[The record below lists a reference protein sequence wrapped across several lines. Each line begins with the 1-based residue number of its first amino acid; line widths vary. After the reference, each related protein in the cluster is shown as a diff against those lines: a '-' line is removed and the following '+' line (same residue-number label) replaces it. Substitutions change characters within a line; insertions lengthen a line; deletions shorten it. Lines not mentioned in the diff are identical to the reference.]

1 MDAPRLSPPIPS
13 LWSHTAVPAQAFPPL
28 GRDLQADVAIIGGG
42 YTGLSAAHH
51 IAASGLRPA
60 VLDANSIGWGASG
73 RNGGVVS
80 AKFRL
85 PFAQI
90 AATHSMDVARRMYA
104 IAHESVDVLEELV
117 GTLKLDQA
125 QYARVGQIKGAH
137 NAASLAAT
145 LADMAWMR
153 SEMGDA
159 CVSALSKTEVAE
171 ETGST
176 SFVGG
181 VLSPHAGAIHPLNY
195 VRGLAASVASRGIDI
210 FEGSPALRI
219 HRGAD
224 AVTVETPNGNLRAK
238 QVILA
243 TNGYSDLTSA
253 ASSVRN
259 NLIPFRSA
267 IIATAPLNETQS
279 AAVMPTRRTY
289 VETRRMMRWFRV
301 VDNRVIF
308 GGRGAFGKTDSE
320 AAFRTLRRAMV
331 RTFPILADA
340 SIAFRW
346 SGLVGMTLDALPHIG
361 RLDDRVL
368 FAMGYNGAGV
378 AMSTLMGKYL
388 AAFVRREAPDVAL
401 LEASRFRPVPLY
413 AFREA
418 GVRLVA
424 AWYQFLDSMGQ

>member
-1 MDAPRLSPPIPS
+1 MDAPRLNPPIQS
-13 LWSHTAVPAQAFPPL
+13 LWSHTAVPSQAFPAL
-28 GRDLQADVAIIGGG
+28 RGDMQADVAIIGAG

-51 IAASGLRPA
+51 IAASGLRPV
-60 VLDANSIGWGASG
+60 VLDANSVGWGASG

-85 PFAQI
+85 PFAQM
-90 AATHSMDVARRMYA
+90 ASAHGMDVARRMYA

-117 GTLKLDQA
+117 ETLKLDRA

-137 NAASLAAT
+137 NAASLAAS

-153 SEMGDA
+153 SAMGDA
-159 CVSALSKTEVAE
+159 SVSALSKAEVAE

-181 VLSPHAGAIHPLNY
+181 VLSSHAGAIHPLNY
-195 VRGLAASVASRGIDI
+195 VRGLAAHVASTGTEI
-210 FEGSPALRI
+210 FESSPVLRI
-219 HRGAD
+219 HGGAGG
-224 AVTVETPNGNLRAK
+224 VMVETPDGVVRAK
-238 QVILA
+238 QAILA

-253 ASSVRN
+253 AGPVCKS
-259 NLIPFRSA
+259 LIPFRSA
-267 IIATAPLNETQS
+267 IVATAPLSEAQS

-308 GGRGAFGKTDSE
+308 GGRGAFGRTDSE
-320 AAFRTLRRAMV
+320 AAFRTLHRAMV
-331 RTFPILADA
+331 RTFPILADT
-340 SIAFRW
+340 SVEFRW

-368 FAMGYNGAGV
+368 FAMGYNGVGV

-401 LEASRFRPVPLY
+401 LDANRFRRVPLY